1 MSETSIERDIRW
13 FRRRRSHSTVT
24 TYNVIAFFPENG
36 WKVLEI
42 NTKSIKAARKFSKK
56 YQSMKHQP
64 SVISKTVTKQTT
76 SYVK

>member
-56 YQSMKHQP
+56 YQP